1 MSADYFHRNVWL
13 PEVLGKLNRKI
24 VVSLLV
30 VVGGRVVAT
39 FTLVHLS
46 VAAQVGNDGEVASAA
61 IDVTGE
67 C

>member
-1 MSADYFHRNVWL
+1 M
-13 PEVLGKLNRKI
+13 
-24 VVSLLV
+24 SLLV

-39 FTLVHLS
+39 FALVHFS
-46 VAAQVGNDGEVASAA
+46 VAAQVGDDGEVASAA